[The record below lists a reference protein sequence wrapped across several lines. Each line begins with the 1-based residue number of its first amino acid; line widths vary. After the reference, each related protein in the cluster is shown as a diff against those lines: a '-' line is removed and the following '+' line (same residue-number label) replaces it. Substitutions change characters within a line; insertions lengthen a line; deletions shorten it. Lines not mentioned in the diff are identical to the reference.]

1 MQPRAGPHRF
11 AAFPWKQWVQ
21 AMIPLRRVS
30 SAAVFKAQG
39 HTTGGQLGTAMQM
52 EKAHDSTTIDR
63 ARRVGTWVTRMAV
76 GLLLGCAIAVALV
89 AAGLD
94 LMLIRP

>member
-1 MQPRAGPHRF
+1 VIKTP
-11 AAFPWKQWVQ
+11 
-21 AMIPLRRVS
+21 
-30 SAAVFKAQG
+30 
-39 HTTGGQLGTAMQM
+39 TGSPESQSGFHIRGRTLAWI
-52 EKAHDSTTIDR
+52 S
-63 ARRVGTWVTRMAV
+63 RMAV